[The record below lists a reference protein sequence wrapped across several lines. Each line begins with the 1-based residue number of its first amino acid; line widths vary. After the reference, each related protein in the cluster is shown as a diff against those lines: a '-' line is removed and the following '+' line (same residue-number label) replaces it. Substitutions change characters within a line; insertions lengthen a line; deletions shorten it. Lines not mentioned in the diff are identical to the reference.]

1 MDKID
6 RLLDMTEHPEHYSP
20 AEIEEMLRDPE
31 VKEAFDVLDK
41 MKSSLMPVDTPDI
54 EDEWRSFERNHRKS
68 GKTHL
73 RWLRR
78 FVPGNVAASIVIGIT
93 SCVAVA
99 AIVGVGIYSFNQPS
113 QTTTEGDMTSGT
125 DIIASQPDTVM
136 TVKAT
141 GEVTPEIIVFDEET
155 LATIMD
161 HIAVYYGYQVIFNNN
176 DARSL
181 RLYFRWNQALP
192 VEDIIESLG
201 NFEQITLSIKGRTIT
216 ID

>member
-1 MDKID
+1 
-6 RLLDMTEHPEHYSP
+6 
-20 AEIEEMLRDPE
+20 
-31 VKEAFDVLDK
+31 
-41 MKSSLMPVDTPDI
+41 
-54 EDEWRSFERNHRKS
+54 
-68 GKTHL
+68 
-73 RWLRR
+73 
-78 FVPGNVAASIVIGIT
+78 
-93 SCVAVA
+93 
-99 AIVGVGIYSFNQPS
+99 
-113 QTTTEGDMTSGT
+113 MTSGT